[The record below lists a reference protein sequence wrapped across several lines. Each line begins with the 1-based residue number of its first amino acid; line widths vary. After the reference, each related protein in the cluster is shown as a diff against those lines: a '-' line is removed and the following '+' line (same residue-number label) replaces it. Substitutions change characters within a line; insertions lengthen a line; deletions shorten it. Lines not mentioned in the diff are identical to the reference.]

1 MTQARDADPGRLWQ
15 DEFCRVTAAD
25 FCAWPGYL
33 ILRLVGP
40 ERSLGGLSAAEAA
53 ALGATLARTA
63 RALERATGAE
73 RVYLLSF
80 AEVDRQ
86 LHFHLLPRT
95 RLLANWWAA
104 SCGQDPAAAVDG
116 PALFQWVRA
125 TCLTAADLPAG
136 APARDEILADLRRE
150 LASL

>member
-1 MTQARDADPGRLWQ
+1 MTQTLDADPGLLWQ

-40 ERSLGGLSAAEAA
+40 ERSLGGLSATEAA
-53 ALGATLARTA
+53 ALGCVLARAA
-63 RALERATGAE
+63 RALEQVTGAE

-95 RLLANWWAA
+95 RLLADWWAVA
-104 SCGQDPAAAVDG
+104 SGQDSAAAVDG
-116 PALFQWVRA
+116 PAIFQWVRA
-125 TCLTAADLPAG
+125 AYLTAADLPAG
-136 APARDEILADLRRE
+136 APERDEILADLRRE
-150 LASL
+150 FASS